1 MGIGVI
7 SPAVTRP
14 VLPTGY
20 RPVIDPGAA
29 TMRRSTWP
37 ECFAAVALAH
47 GQHQHGGVVAGVQP
61 RIWLRHDVSPLQ
73 MSPPR

>member
-1 MGIGVI
+1 MTLALAALGLLLAMVI
-7 SPAVTRP
+7 
-14 VLPTGY
+14 
-20 RPVIDPGAA
+20 
-29 TMRRSTWP
+29 
-37 ECFAAVALAH
+37 AAVALAH